1 LAVFAFGRAGWVG
14 VDGRLTG
21 TFFFFIARL
30 ALPGREEEFEL
41 ALVGQV
47 AERTRLYWLAL
58 LLGCTLSWH
67 SPFGQS

>member
-21 TFFFFIARL
+21 TFFSFFIARL
-30 ALPGREEEFEL
+30 ALPGREEEYEL
-41 ALVGQV
+41 ALVGQM

-58 LLGCTLSWH
+58 LL
-67 SPFGQS
+67 